1 MAGYG
6 KYAGK
11 SEDERRKMFEE
22 ECAKHPLADQLEE
35 LKKIEGFPIGKDED
49 IIALSDTPYYTAC
62 PNPYINEF
70 IEAFGTS
77 YDPETDDYERTP
89 FVSDVSEGKNEPI
102 YMAHSYH
109 SSIQGDNA
117 VY

>member
-62 PNPYINEF
+62 P
-70 IEAFGTS
+70 
-77 YDPETDDYERTP
+77 
-89 FVSDVSEGKNEPI
+89 PI
-102 YMAHSYH
+102 PISM
-109 SSIQGDNA
+109 SSSRPSGHPMIPRPMTMSGHRL
-117 VY
+117 